1 MRNDSLQ
8 LLGRTA
14 KWLSNCHRAMSN
26 LAETNV
32 DLGQERIDEAQSERR
47 QCGHSPTTAESVKE
61 TRTTAG
67 LSTKR
72 SFVTGRFLFM
82 QIVCRIFRA
91 LSCMGTSACAREI
104 ALRIALCSEF
114 H

>member
-47 QCGHSPTTAESVKE
+47 QCGHSRNSPRVREGNTYEGWPV
-61 TRTTAG
+61 
-67 LSTKR
+67 TKR

-82 QIVCRIFRA
+82 QIVCRIVA
-91 LSCMGTSACAREI
+91 LSCMCALARVCDRDCPENR
-104 ALRIALCSEF
+104 ALF
-114 H
+114 